1 MRALLIC
8 DDDDRIAWVEW
19 TLLDEEFGLC
29 VSGGSE
35 QLIEQA
41 NRDDFG
47 VILLDPHLRGTRG
60 PELLKRLW
68 ANGLNQPVIILSDED
83 GVEEM
88 AGIDAVGYVAVP
100 AGSDG
105 TPCAASR
112 RLISAVYAS
121 TGWRKKTL
129 PSVIEA
135 GPFALEFS
143 GRWLKINGRRI
154 VLSSEELRIVKFLAA
169 HPGQNFR
176 ADDLHRRLF
185 SGSDDPAPAVIKVFI
200 DHARKII
207 KARAGGEDFLK
218 LSMGAVSFEMPV
230 H

>member
-8 DDDDRIAWVEW
+8 EDDDRIAWVEW

-29 VSGGSE
+29 VSGGRE

-41 NRDDFG
+41 KSGDFG

-60 PELLKRLW
+60 PELLKRLRT
-68 ANGLNQPVIILSDED
+68 NGLNQPVIVVSDKG
-83 GVEEM
+83 GVAEM
-88 AGIDAVGYVAVP
+88 AGIGAVAYIAVP
-100 AGSDG
+100 ADSDG

-112 RLISAVYAS
+112 SLISAVYAS
-121 TGWRKKTL
+121 TGWTKTL
-129 PSVIEA
+129 PLVIEA
-135 GPFALEFS
+135 GPFAFEFS

-154 VLSSEELRIVKFLAA
+154 VLSREELRIVKFLAA

-200 DHARKII
+200 DHAHKII